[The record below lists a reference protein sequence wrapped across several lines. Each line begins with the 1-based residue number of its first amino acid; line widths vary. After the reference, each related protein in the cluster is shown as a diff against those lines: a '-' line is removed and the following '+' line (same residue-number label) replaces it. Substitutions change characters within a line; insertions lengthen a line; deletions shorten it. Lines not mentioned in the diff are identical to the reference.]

1 MKKRFLSIL
10 TLSMSLI
17 ALTSCNHDNDD
28 NFRAFMS
35 TATITGDS
43 INGYYCYL
51 DVGGIVISYDQALK
65 GIERGYFSF
74 NYTENDWATLPDGS
88 KYINNAHV
96 GAWAVYDV
104 IHPIDKTTFELNHLT
119 DKDKHQIPSLIS
131 LSNGFRGYFDL
142 NLGIATL
149 NGVNDKAPVTIELV
163 YDQALQNPDTL
174 LLQLYYN
181 PNIPE
186 NWTNTKTDYGSV
198 SCDISNLA
206 TLENWNDSVT
216 IVVKTGD
223 NSKLLRKISKADFIK
238 PGILYTH

>member
-1 MKKRFLSIL
+1 
-10 TLSMSLI
+10 
-17 ALTSCNHDNDD
+17 
-28 NFRAFMS
+28 MS

-51 DVGGIVISYDQALK
+51 DVGGIVIS
-65 GIERGYFSF
+65 
-74 NYTENDWATLPDGS
+74 
-88 KYINNAHV
+88 H
-96 GAWAVYDV
+96 
-104 IHPIDKTTFELNHLT
+104 
-119 DKDKHQIPSLIS
+119 
-131 LSNGFRGYFDL
+131 
-142 NLGIATL
+142 
-149 NGVNDKAPVTIELV
+149 
-163 YDQALQNPDTL
+163 DQALQNPDTL

-206 TLENWNDSVT
+206 TLQNWNDSVT

>member
-17 ALTSCNHDNDD
+17 ALTSCNRDNDD

-51 DVGGIVISYDQALK
+51 DVGGIVISYDQAL
-65 GIERGYFSF
+65 
-74 NYTENDWATLPDGS
+74 
-88 KYINNAHV
+88 
-96 GAWAVYDV
+96 
-104 IHPIDKTTFELNHLT
+104 
-119 DKDKHQIPSLIS
+119 
-131 LSNGFRGYFDL
+131 
-142 NLGIATL
+142 
-149 NGVNDKAPVTIELV
+149 
-163 YDQALQNPDTL
+163 QNPDTL

-186 NWTNTKTDYGSV
+186 NWTNIKTDYGSV

-206 TLENWNDSVT
+206 TLQNWNDSVT